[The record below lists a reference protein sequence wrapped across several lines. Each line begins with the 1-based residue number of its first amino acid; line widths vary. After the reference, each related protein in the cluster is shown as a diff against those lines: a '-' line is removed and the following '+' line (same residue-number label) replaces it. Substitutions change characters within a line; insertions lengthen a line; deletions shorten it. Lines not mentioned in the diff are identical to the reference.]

1 MRALAFFSLVLAI
14 VGLDLRQPL
23 LQLVGG
29 HRDQAARTGRLSS
42 CCCRSRHARPHARL
56 AVRGKDC
63 SRFGPLHGDD
73 LAVTF
78 GAGVAVLVV
87 LELLKSLW
95 RGNLS
100 KRISKKS
107 KPKSMPSVLCRRH
120 SRLQGKV

>member
-14 VGLDLRQPL
+14 VGLIFVNRSFSSSVITAIGRPNRSLVVVLIAVPAL
-23 LQLVGG
+23 LGLTLAWPF
-29 HRDQAARTGRLSS
+29 AAGLF
-42 CCCRSRHARPHARL
+42 A
-56 AVRGKDC
+56 
-63 SRFGPLHGDD
+63 FGPLHGDD

-100 KRISKKS
+100 KQISKKS